1 MALCKSTGTMQ
12 TCPGSGSDG
21 GGGDN
26 GGDPEP
32 TGSVY
37 NIYPNAGLNFEDSQA
52 ACVAQGGYLIVPNT
66 QDGFRDNHCSWAAF
80 FSIDWVYAGLWL
92 VENKLKAELDEL
104 MANPVVTGATNKD
117 AFWIGIR
124 EKNQVSKG
132 VDGSNVVVTN
142 YGPNEPNDKTGTIWN
157 FRHRF

>member
-1 MALCKSTGTMQ
+1 MAAAAVESVNSLSCWTCNASSMALCKSTGTMQ

-66 QDGFRDNHCSWAAF
+66 QDGFQDNHCSLAAF
-80 FSIDWVYAGLWL
+80 FY
-92 VENKLKAELDEL
+92 
-104 MANPVVTGATNKD
+104 
-117 AFWIGIR
+117 
-124 EKNQVSKG
+124 
-132 VDGSNVVVTN
+132 
-142 YGPNEPNDKTGTIWN
+142 
-157 FRHRF
+157 